1 MTEENNKILDKHIG
15 LKIRERRKA
24 LGLTQG
30 DLAQII
36 GISHQQVQRYESGEN
51 PLSMSRVLEISN
63 ILNVKPDYFY
73 DKLPV
78 SRNNAPRPQIGIIQ
92 KDINRPLR
100 LLLVE
105 DNITDE
111 VLFRKAVAKST
122 ILSELH
128 VIQAPEKV
136 FDFLKE
142 SLNENSAERPDIVI
156 LDINMPRMNGI
167 ELLKKI
173 KSDAKLKIL
182 PVIMLTNSIR
192 SKDMLDAYANHAGGF
207 IQKNCELEEF
217 FKDINRILQYWSK
230 TVVLPHSA

>member
-1 MTEENNKILDKHIG
+1 MTEQNNKILDKHIG
-15 LKIRERRKA
+15 NKIRERRKA

-51 PLSMSRVLEISN
+51 PLSMSRVLEIANVLN
-63 ILNVKPDYFY
+63 IKPDYFY
-73 DKLPV
+73 ENLPV
-78 SRNNAPRPQIGIIQ
+78 SKNAGQKPQEGIIY
-92 KDINRPLR
+92 KDTTRPLR

-105 DNITDE
+105 DNMTDE
-111 VLFRKAVAKST
+111 VLFRKAVANSE
-122 ILSELH
+122 ILAELH
-128 VIQAPEKV
+128 VIQTPEKV
-136 FDFLKE
+136 ADYLK
-142 SLNENSAERPDIVI
+142 NDANVRPDILI

-173 KSDAKLKIL
+173 KADAKLRVL

-207 IQKNCELEEF
+207 IQKNCELKEF
-217 FKDINRILQYWSK
+217 YEDISRTLQYWQK
-230 TVVLPHSA
+230 TMVLPNSA